1 MSDNNNLQQQLN
13 LTLQQSQ
20 QATTPKQQN
29 TDIKNTQTATGKRKK
44 TSRACYQCQKT
55 HLTCDDA
62 RPCSRCVKKGLAATC
77 TDGIRKKAKYLE
89 DFDLAA
95 TAATSNPIIS
105 NPSLL
110 DVQDTI
116 KQETPNF
123 LASNSDLLLQAAASS
138 SATPQVLQSDA
149 TKVDPSI
156 SNFLPSNFNFGS
168 ETVNLEY
175 SILSNMIQANA
186 MNNTNSPSSPFV
198 LQDIG
203 MNNVNS
209 NNNIAASVR
218 DSTRL
223 YNTINGS
230 MLPSPLN
237 PSNLNSATEVYGN
250 VNKPYDYKEGFHHL
264 VKYVKGCMEKKNIL
278 RICRAL
284 AQFRPSFMAILIH
297 LSEEDLIFMEKCFQR
312 TLTEYEKLINFSGTP
327 TVVWRRTG
335 EIALVGKEFSLLTQW
350 PRDQLLSK
358 KTYIYELMDNSSAV
372 EYWEQFSLIAFDTS
386 QQCVM
391 TTCNLIS
398 NQGTKVPC
406 AFCFTIK
413 RDIFDVPLAIVGNFL
428 PLFDKFSQ

>member
-1 MSDNNNLQQQLN
+1 
-13 LTLQQSQ
+13 
-20 QATTPKQQN
+20 
-29 TDIKNTQTATGKRKK
+29 KRKK
-44 TSRACYQCQKT
+44 TLRACYHCQKT

-62 RPCSRCVKKGLAATC
+62 RPCSRCIKRGLAATC
-77 TDGIRKKAKYLE
+77 TDGIRKKAKYL
-89 DFDLAA
+89 DDLDL
-95 TAATSNPIIS
+95 TS
-105 NPSLL
+105 
-110 DVQDTI
+110 T
-116 KQETPNF
+116 
-123 LASNSDLLLQAAASS
+123 AAAST
-138 SATPQVLQSDA
+138 APQVLQTDA

-203 MNNVNS
+203 MNNN

-237 PSNLNSATEVYGN
+237 PSNLNSTTEVYGN

-398 NQGTKVPC
+398 HQGTTVPC

-428 PLFDKFSQ
+428 PLFEKFSQ